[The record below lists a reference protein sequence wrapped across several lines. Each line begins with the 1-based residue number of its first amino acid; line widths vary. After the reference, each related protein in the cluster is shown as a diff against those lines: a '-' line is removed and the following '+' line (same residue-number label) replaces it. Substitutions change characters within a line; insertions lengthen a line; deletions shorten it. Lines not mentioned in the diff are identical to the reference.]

1 MAYIGRE
8 PTKGEFKKVDVSSW
22 TFNDS
27 ATTFPIGYQVGEV
40 NQMVVSLNGVIQ
52 QPTTDFVLA
61 NGGTDLAFLTA
72 PATGDSCFVVT
83 LGDVGG
89 VTIPDAS
96 IQADKLASNLKS
108 FTEDH
113 FTASGDSS
121 SYTLTE
127 TPPSKHSILVT
138 VDGIVQAG
146 TNYTLVGSTLSF
158 DSNLDS
164 GSSLRIVHMGI
175 RTVVFTLVDNSVT
188 SDKLADSIN
197 VNTINVQTQLVAG
210 KYSTTKTK
218 TIVTEPIHVTA
229 KNISADVTIDSNS
242 NAAMIGPITVDSG
255 VTITVLSGGT
265 LTTI

>member
-27 ATTFPIGYQVGEV
+27 ATSFPIGYQVGEV

-61 NGGTDLAFLTA
+61 DGGTNVVFVTA

-89 VTIPDAS
+89 VSIPDQS
-96 IQADKLASNLKS
+96 IKLAKLETNLKS

-113 FTASGDSS
+113 FTASGDSN
-121 SYTLTE
+121 SYTLSL
-127 TPPSKHSILVT
+127 TPPSKSSILVSI
-138 VDGIVQAG
+138 DGIVQAE
-146 TNYTLVGSTLSF
+146 TNYSLSGATLSF

-164 GSSLRIVHMGI
+164 DMSLRIVHMGMVSGVTNPLDGTIANKHMSSDIMKAAGI
-175 RTVVFTLVDNSVT
+175 RINANELT
-188 SDKLADSIN
+188 S
-197 VNTINVQTQLVAG
+197 
-210 KYSTTKTK
+210 
-218 TIVTEPIHVTA
+218 
-229 KNISADVTIDSNS
+229 DVTIGTNERASVAGDFKIS
-242 NAAMIGPITVDSG
+242 A
-255 VTITVLSGGT
+255 T
-265 LTTI
+265 LTVNGVFTVV